1 MVVPGGKTLAIDM
14 EICKVKFIIENYS
27 PLGQSNCTEIHA
39 VSISNQMQ
47 FTTLQGSLKT
57 VISCLIGLV
66 QFLWHFLLE
75 LWNIYLAAIFFN
87 SQVSGK
93 INEKEIM

>member
-1 MVVPGGKTLAIDM
+1 MVLPGGKTLAIDR

-27 PLGQSNCTEIHA
+27 PLEQSNCTEIHA
-39 VSISNQMQ
+39 VSIDNQMQ

-57 VISCLIGLV
+57 IISCLIGLV

-93 INEKEIM
+93 INQKEIM